1 MDVGIVRMVPRRK
14 FIGILP
20 KYKTGTYLE
29 TKLAAEKVL
38 YEKCRKLELAV
49 AEPANISIDG
59 EISRFTYL
67 KAEMVQD
74 AFRFIIPKGLDNSG
88 K

>member
-1 MDVGIVRMVPRRK
+1 MQMISRRK

-29 TKLAAEKVL
+29 TRLAEEKVL
-38 YEKCRKLELAV
+38 YEKYRKLELAV
-49 AEPANISIDG
+49 AEPTNISIDG

-67 KAEMVQD
+67 KAEMVQS
-74 AFRFIIPKGLDNSG
+74 AFRFIIPNGLEED
-88 K
+88 